1 MRILVTGHVTGP
13 QATSDVA
20 HALPLLRRRHSLDA
34 VLVIGDNTSITGP
47 APMGGSGMTVQ
58 DRDILL
64 RAGTD
69 LILTGSHVWDPPD
82 AAEAV
87 SHPQVLRCAN
97 LADTSRPG
105 QGTVVLDIAG
115 EQLAVVQLGDP
126 AAVDGASHPYDA
138 WQTVRPRLA
147 TLVHFIA
154 DIWHACLLA
163 SVLDGQC
170 AVLVN
175 SLSHVATRDLQILP
189 NGTAFVADI
198 GYVGPPGGIG
208 GSGGFDPAH
217 FTAAYLGRDT
227 SDLAPYRLTDGPTQ
241 MSAVLADIDTATSH
255 IREFSWI
262 RSLRAGLAQG
272 RRAPRLR

>member
-1 MRILVTGHVTGP
+1 MITGDVTGP
-13 QATSDVA
+13 QATSDLA
-20 HALPLLRRRHSLDA
+20 RALPALRHHHRLDA
-34 VLVIGDNTSITGP
+34 ALVIGDNTSITGP

-64 RAGTD
+64 HAGAD

-97 LADTSRPG
+97 LIDTGRPG
-105 QGTVVLDIAG
+105 HGTAVLDING

-126 AAVDGASHPYDA
+126 AAVNGASHPYENWHA
-138 WQTVRPRLA
+138 VRPRVA
-147 TLVHFIA
+147 TLVHFVA

-189 NGTAFVADI
+189 NGTAFVADV
-198 GYVGPPGGIG
+198 GYVGPPGGV
-208 GSGGFDPAH
+208 GGFGGFEPRH
-217 FTAAYLGRDT
+217 FVAAYLGHDT
-227 SDLAPYRLTDGPTQ
+227 SGLAPYRLTQGPTQ
-241 MSAVLADIDTATSH
+241 MSAVLADVDTETGH

-262 RSLRAGLAQG
+262 RSLQTH
-272 RRAPRLR
+272 